1 MRYPIV
7 LHNDDGARWGV
18 TVPDLPG
25 CFSAGDSVDEAL
37 ERVVEAIGL
46 HLEGVIEDGGE
57 VPVPRPVSAHFENP
71 DFAGGTWALAEVNTG
86 KFDGWAEE
94 INITIPHRV
103 LARVDAYVKAHG
115 LTRSGF
121 LVQAAERAIR

>member
-1 MRYPIV
+1 M
-7 LHNDDGARWGV
+7 
-18 TVPDLPG
+18 
-25 CFSAGDSVDEAL
+25 
-37 ERVVEAIGL
+37 
-46 HLEGVIEDGGE
+46 
-57 VPVPRPVSAHFENP
+57 PVPRPVSEHFANP

-86 KFDGWAEE
+86 KFDGRAEE
-94 INITIPHRV
+94 INITIPRRV